1 LLSLENGRED
11 LGVLAPPPLMKPT
24 VNDLVLARCTRL
36 LIEEG
41 RNKNDAAAKGERIY
55 AAIPLPYTDPREG
68 RFPSIL

>member
-1 LLSLENGRED
+1 
-11 LGVLAPPPLMKPT
+11 MKPT

-41 RNKNDAAAKGERIY
+41 RNKNDAAAKVY

-68 RFPSIL
+68 RFPSILSVQLFV